1 MALFFPIIIG
11 VIMLTVVSRLTK
23 AAKDDLTGEKKVDGM
38 TQDDLR
44 QAAFGTTANAKPTKA
59 SKPVKPVFTAK
70 SEPKKTANTVKPAKA
85 SKRAD
90 KPTRS
95 HQERTAFETSAK
107 KFEEDILTRSLNNT
121 SENFD
126 DDSIKDVAD
135 KHEYCS
141 APHFE
146 ETEDFNK
153 TVMDLIVFGPNCK
166 MSYERDFIAEGEKML
181 NMQKG

>member
-11 VIMLTVVSRLTK
+11 VVMLTVVSRLTK
-23 AAKDDLTGEKKVDGM
+23 AAKDDLAGEKKVDGM

-44 QAAFGTTANAKPTKA
+44 QAAFGTTAKA
-59 SKPVKPVFTAK
+59 
-70 SEPKKTANTVKPAKA
+70 KPAKA
-85 SKRAD
+85 SKPA
-90 KPTRS
+90 KAEKAPKKYK
-95 HQERTAFETSAK
+95 EKNAYKTSSG